1 MSLRGRA
8 IAYLVVLHAIFAG
21 VAVYLLRDSRYW
33 LFAVEVVFALSLIA
47 GIQLARE
54 MYRHLGM
61 TTEGLRLIREQEFT
75 SRFLPV
81 GQPEIDELIG
91 IYNTM
96 VDRLRAE
103 RVRVAEQHQFLSQ
116 VLQVSPSGV
125 VILDFD
131 GAVSSLNP
139 AAERLLDRAASAAV
153 GRRLE
158 ALGTPLADALATLGP
173 GDARLVGMLGA
184 RRVKCHHGTFIDR
197 GFPRSFMLI
206 EELTEELRQFERA
219 AYEKLIRVMSHE
231 VNNSVAASNSLLH
244 SSLAYAGDLDAG
256 DRHDFEQAIGIVI
269 ERTEQLGSFMRRFAD
284 VFRLPP
290 PLTRPYDLLP
300 ILQDI
305 VRLLSANDSARG
317 IRWVWDVDG
326 GSAGAEAP
334 ALQSTPDVARELQPP
349 RQAQPFFSAPP
360 AFVVEIDRGQREQA
374 LLNILKNAVEAID
387 GEGTV
392 TIGLRASRGRTTL
405 TIDDTGPGISA
416 EAQANL
422 FTPFFSTKPHGQG
435 IGLTL
440 IQEILSAHGFEYGIE
455 RKAQGTTRF
464 TVVFGVGTQR
474 GQSEFTALKTE

>member
-21 VAVYLLRDSRYW
+21 VAVYLLRDSSYW
-33 LFAVEVVFALSLIA
+33 LLALEVVFALSLIA

-61 TTEGLRLIREQEFT
+61 TAEGLRLIREQEFT

-131 GAVSSLNP
+131 GAISSLNP
-139 AAERLLDRAASAAV
+139 AAERLLDRAAAGAV

-173 GDARLVGMLGA
+173 GDARLFGMLGA

-197 GFPRSFMLI
+197 GFPRSFLLI

-256 DRHDFEQAIGIVI
+256 NRHDFEQAIGIVI

-290 PLTRPYDLLP
+290 PLTRPTDLLP
-300 ILQDI
+300 ILQST
-305 VRLLSANDSARG
+305 VRLLAANENARG
-317 IRWVWDVDG
+317 IRWVWDVERR
-326 GSAGAEAP
+326 SAGN
-334 ALQSTPDVARELQPP
+334 D
-349 RQAQPFFSAPP
+349 PP
-360 AFVVEIDRGQREQA
+360 AFVVEIDRGQMEQA
-374 LLNILKNAVEAID
+374 LLNILKNAVEAIN

-392 TIGLRASRGRTTL
+392 SIRLTAAGGRTTL
-405 TIDDTGPGISA
+405 TIDDTGPGIST

-440 IQEILSAHGFEYGIE
+440 IQEILSGHGFEYGIE
-455 RKAQGTTRF
+455 RTAQGTTRF
-464 TVVFGVGTQR
+464 TVVFGVGAQR
-474 GQSEFTALKTE
+474 G